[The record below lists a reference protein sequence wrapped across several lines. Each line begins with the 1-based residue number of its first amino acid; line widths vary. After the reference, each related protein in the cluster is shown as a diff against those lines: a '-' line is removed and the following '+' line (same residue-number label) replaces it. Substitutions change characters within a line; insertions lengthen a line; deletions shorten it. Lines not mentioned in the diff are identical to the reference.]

1 METTIDRTS
10 YRRSNIKCEV
20 KERKKT
26 KLVKIFYNEI
36 IAAMSILVAVLI
48 IKLFD
53 LKTASD
59 WIKQN
64 IETGTPYETLAL
76 NVKEKARKIVNN
88 FSKINES
95 GEAFENKFDESNL
108 EVKVNENNL
117 IDSSGENTVFEYES
131 AVEGINQLSEDAKYI
146 KENYK
151 LLMPL
156 KGTITSKFGC
166 RVDNNPIVSNYH
178 TGLDIAANTGT
189 TISSALDGTVTE
201 AGNISGYGKCVMIK
215 KDEVLIVYA
224 HCSKINVKKG
234 QKIKQGDKIG
244 EVGMTG
250 NATGPH
256 LHLEIRYDGR
266 YVNPEDIFE
275 CQ

>member
-10 YRRSNIKCEV
+10 YRRSNLKSDV
-20 KERKKT
+20 KERQKT
-26 KLVKIFYNEI
+26 KFAKIFYNEI

-53 LKTASD
+53 LKTTSE

-64 IETGTPYETLAL
+64 IEVGISYETLAL
-76 NVKEKARKIVNN
+76 NVKEKVKEIVNN
-88 FSKINES
+88 FSKVNES
-95 GEAFENKFDESNL
+95 GEVSENIFDESNL

-117 IDSSGENTVFEYES
+117 IDSSGENVAFEYES

-146 KENYK
+146 KENYQ

-156 KGTITSKFGC
+156 KGKVTSKFGC

-189 TISSALDGTVTE
+189 TISSILDGTVTE
-201 AGNISGYGKCVMIK
+201 AGTISGYGKCVMIK
-215 KDEVLIVYA
+215 KDEILVVYA

-234 QKIKQGDKIG
+234 QKVEQGDKIG